1 MRSCDLQHC
10 WLCSEKCITPEKRKV
25 ILYLMNYSYSYTDF
39 VALLNCTLIWYSDI
53 LHSNFTHTP
62 NAPICDSLK
71 SAISGWTS
79 KIACAIITSC
89 QNLYGKF
96 SAKTLWIGLDFYLLH
111 YIPKSS
117 SLPILFYMFC
127 FCLNDHNRFCLF
139 SATRLLRLYPLLRTS
154 IITHSNSSIFS
165 YFVHFYNLKQKKILS
180 EIFQQYIV

>member
-1 MRSCDLQHC
+1 MRSCDLRHC

-39 VALLNCTLIWYSDI
+39 VALLNCTLMVLWYI
-53 LHSNFTHTP
+53 AFKLHTHTKCTY
-62 NAPICDSLK
+62 ICDPLK
-71 SAISGWTS
+71 MCNFWVDF
-79 KIACAIITSC
+79 KDCLCYYITSFH
-89 QNLYGKF
+89 NIYGKF

-117 SLPILFYMFC
+117 SLPILSMLC
-127 FCLNDHNRFCLF
+127 SCLNDHNRFCLF